1 MNKRAIDPRRLDVA
15 ALAKQ
20 AQSVAGEW
28 ALDTLPR
35 LAQCE
40 AAPPDHVSQP
50 VAWSVQGE
58 SRPVA
63 GGAAQIWLHLR
74 ASTQLWL
81 ACQRCLQPMRTSL
94 SIERAILFV
103 PGEDKAEALDAEI
116 EDDVLALPAALDLR
130 ALIEDELIL
139 ALPLVPRHDACPL
152 PAGLPAAEQ
161 GAEQPARP
169 NPFAPLAALKAGRPR
184 G

>member
-1 MNKRAIDPRRLDVA
+1 MNKRAIDPLRLDVT

-20 AQSVAGEW
+20 ALSVAGEW
-28 ALDTLPR
+28 ALDALPR

-40 AAPPDHVSQP
+40 SPPHDHVSQP
-50 VAWSVQGE
+50 VAWSAQGE
-58 SRPVA
+58 LRTVA
-63 GGAAQIWLHLR
+63 GGTVQIWLHLQSR
-74 ASTQLWL
+74 TDVWL
-81 ACQRCLQPMRTSL
+81 ACQRCLQPMRTPL

-130 ALIEDELIL
+130 ALVEDELIL

-152 PAGLPAAEQ
+152 PAGIAPAGQDA
-161 GAEQPARP
+161 GPARP